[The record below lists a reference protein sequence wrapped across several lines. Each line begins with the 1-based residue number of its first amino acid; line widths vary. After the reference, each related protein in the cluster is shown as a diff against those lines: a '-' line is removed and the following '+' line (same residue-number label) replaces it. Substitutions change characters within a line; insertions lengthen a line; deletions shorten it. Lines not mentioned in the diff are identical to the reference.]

1 MTVDDHAKRNAI
13 VVYFPTRLDIMITST
28 KQRTTEQIMKQV
40 YTTGAQVDMNTWNVY
55 VTDDFGFLVEVGFD
69 GLAVYHPNLDLD
81 M

>member
-1 MTVDDHAKRNAI
+1 
-13 VVYFPTRLDIMITST
+13 MITST
-28 KQRTTEQIMKQV
+28 KHRTTEQIMKQV

-69 GLAVYHPNLDLD
+69 GLAVYHPNLDVD

>member
-1 MTVDDHAKRNAI
+1 
-13 VVYFPTRLDIMITST
+13 
-28 KQRTTEQIMKQV
+28 MKQI

-69 GLAVYHPNLDLD
+69 GLAVYHPNLDMD